1 MTFTLRVDLDYV
13 PWDMPDAKEF
23 GHGEPAVLVRLLD
36 LARSTGAKL
45 HFFAS
50 ERVIR
55 AFPTSIEAIRDDGHD
70 LDWLCKHPEEM
81 TQRWSAAQDAI
92 EGFDVCFAGL
102 ALHHPWLPE
111 LDEVLP
117 QVLAFCSGPLGPVP
131 AGLRYFPVET
141 RPDRDALRSGQTI
154 RGWSDGVK
162 LQVRNMASL
171 NRGVTVVIRPQV
183 MAKIDPG
190 LRQTKEILDL
200 ALAVGLRVRTLRD
213 ILAEEATGSKS

>member
-55 AFPTSIEAIRDDGHD
+55 AFPTAIEAIRDDGHD

-81 TQRWSAAQDAI
+81 NARWTAAQEAI
-92 EGFDVCFAGL
+92 DGFDMRFAGL
-102 ALHHPWLPE
+102 ALHHSWPAE
-111 LDEVLP
+111 LGEHIPAGLS
-117 QVLAFCSGPLGPVP
+117 FCSGPASSPPPGI
-131 AGLRYFPVET
+131 RYFPVET
-141 RPDRDALRSGQTI
+141 RPDRDALRSGQSI
-154 RGWSDGVK
+154 RGWSDSVK
-162 LQVRNMASL
+162 LHLRNMASV
-171 NRGVTVVIRPQV
+171 NRGATVAIRPQV

-190 LRQTKEILDL
+190 LRHTKEILEL

-213 ILAEEATGSKS
+213 ILAEEASESKS